1 MNKKLNNV
9 IIMKFFYGL
18 LVVVVMFT
26 SCVTMR
32 GGKTSDFSSINDV
45 KSLNGCYLNRI
56 KTNYYTRSILSC
68 FNINDYA
75 DFVTIVSEKPNEI
88 KLIYHNDSTKQEKVF
103 IGEMKKNYFEI
114 YFSKRQTVIPLLYSS
129 YDIERIRIGKSK
141 EGKLL
146 IRDYSCQCGNLLLF
160 AAGHCYETPYIFSYL
175 TEYKDYIPVQQDG
188 LWGYSNSLDNIVI
201 PAKYDFVSIFEQNI
215 ARVKFNNKW
224 GLINKQGEE
233 VTPIIYDKISVIDTL
248 CAPSIFRVSIGKKTG
263 ILDIDGN
270 ELIPVIYDYIGYN
283 FSNNPDRLEA
293 IRLGDK
299 WGRATRTQVVIP
311 AIYSDNVSFYGDRVL
326 VKRDG
331 KYYIVDKDG
340 YEYETKG
347 IGTMRDPIL
356 KTKRKIQ
363 FDEQKIE

>member
-1 MNKKLNNV
+1 
-9 IIMKFFYGL
+9 MKFFYGL
-18 LVVVVMFT
+18 LVVAFIFT
-26 SCVTMR
+26 SCGTMKFN
-32 GGKTSDFSSINDV
+32 KTSDFLSIYDT
-45 KSLNGCYLNRI
+45 KSLEGYYLNRI
-56 KTNYYTRSILSC
+56 RTNYTARSILSC

-75 DFVTIVSEKPNEI
+75 DFVTIVSENPNEI
-88 KLIYHNDSTKQEKVF
+88 KLIYYNDSTKQEKVF

-114 YFSKRQTVIPLLYSS
+114 YFSKRQIVIPLLYSS
-129 YDIERIRIGKSK
+129 YDIERIRLGKSK

-146 IRDYSCQCGNLLLF
+146 IRDYSCQSGNLLLF
-160 AAGHCYETPYIFSYL
+160 AAGYCYETPYIFSYS
-175 TEYKDYIPVQQDG
+175 TEYKDYIPVQQNG
-188 LWGYSNSLDNIVI
+188 LWGYSNLLGDIVI
-201 PAKYDFVSIFEQNI
+201 HAKYDFASIFEQNV

-233 VTPIIYDKISVIDTL
+233 ITPIKYDKISVIDTL
-248 CAPSIFRVSIGKKTG
+248 CAPSIFRVSIGEKTG
-263 ILDIDGN
+263 ILDINGN
-270 ELIPVIYDYIGYN
+270 ELIPVIYDYMGYEY
-283 FSNNPDRLEA
+283 SHNPDRLNA

-311 AIYSDNVSFYGDRVL
+311 AIYSENVGFYGDRVL

-331 KYYIVDKDG
+331 KYYIADKDG

-363 FDEQKIE
+363 LDEQKIE

>member
-1 MNKKLNNV
+1 
-9 IIMKFFYGL
+9 MKFFCGL
-18 LVVVVMFT
+18 LIAVFMFT
-26 SCVTMR
+26 SCGTMR
-32 GGKTSDFSSINDV
+32 LHKTFDFAEINDA
-45 KSLNGCYLNRI
+45 KSLNGYYLNRI
-56 KTNYYTRSILSC
+56 KTDNYTRSILSC
-68 FNINDYA
+68 FRINDYA
-75 DFVTIVSEKPNEI
+75 DFVTIVSENPNEI
-88 KLIYHNDSTKQEKVF
+88 KLIYQSDSSKQEKIF
-103 IGEMKKNYFEI
+103 TGEMKKNYFEI
-114 YFSKRQTVIPLLYSS
+114 YFSNRKFVIPLLYST

-146 IRDYSCQCGNLLLF
+146 IRDYSCQCGNLLLL
-160 AAGHCYETPYIFSYL
+160 AGGYCYETPYILPYS
-175 TEYKDYIPVQQDG
+175 TEYKDYMPLQQNG
-188 LWGYSNSLDNIVI
+188 LWGYSDSLGNIVI
-201 PAKYDFVSIFEQNI
+201 PVKYDFASIFEQNV

-233 VTPIIYDKISVIDTL
+233 VTPIKYDEISVIDTL
-248 CAPSIFRVSIGKKTG
+248 CVPSIFRVSIEKKTG
-263 ILDIDGN
+263 ILDINGN

-283 FSNNPDRLEA
+283 FSNNPDYLEA

-311 AIYSDNVSFYGDRVL
+311 AIYSENVSFYGDRVL

-363 FDEQKIE
+363 LDEQKIE